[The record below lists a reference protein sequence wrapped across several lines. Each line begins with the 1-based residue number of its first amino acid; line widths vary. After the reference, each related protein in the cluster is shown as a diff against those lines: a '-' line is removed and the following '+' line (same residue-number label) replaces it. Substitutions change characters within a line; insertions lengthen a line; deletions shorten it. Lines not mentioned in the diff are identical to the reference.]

1 MATGEGP
8 GPPLEEPLPPGGTPV
23 GEDAPWDAWHPRE
36 AAARLAGVD
45 VPWAVAG
52 GWALDLSRGEQTRE
66 HSDLEIA
73 IPAAGFGAVQA
84 ALDGFEILIAGSG
97 HLWPLG
103 NAAALA
109 AETQTW
115 VREPATGLFRLDIFR
130 EPHDGSTWIC
140 RRDTSIRRP
149 YRDVIGVTADGVPFL
164 VPEIVLLFKAKHR
177 RPKDEADFTG
187 TLPLLDP
194 AQRSWLASALAI
206 VHPGHPWLSQCPP

>member
-1 MATGEGP
+1 VAEDTDEAV
-8 GPPLEEPLPPGGTPV
+8 PGGTPV

-36 AAARLAGVD
+36 VAARLAGVD

-52 GWALDLSRGEQTRE
+52 GWALDLFAGEVTRE

-73 IPAAGFGAVQA
+73 IPAASFGAVRA
-84 ALDGFEILIAGSG
+84 ALDGFELLIAGSG

-103 NAAALA
+103 NGAAFA

-140 RRDTSIRRP
+140 RRDASIRRP
-149 YRDVIGVTADGVPFL
+149 YSEVIGVTADGVPY
-164 VPEIVLLFKAKHR
+164 VAPEIVLLFKAKHR
-177 RPKDEADFTG
+177 RPKDEADFAG
-187 TLPLLDP
+187 TLPRLNP
-194 AQRSWLASALAI
+194 AQRSWLAAALVTA
-206 VHPGHPWLSQCPP
+206 HPSHPWLTQL

>member
-1 MATGEGP
+1 VGRLVSPGGRRPAGRGGRALGRGRRLGP
-8 GPPLEEPLPPGGTPV
+8 GPVPRGGHQGALGPGDRCPCGPLAE
-23 GEDAPWDAWHPRE
+23 
-36 AAARLAGVD
+36 
-45 VPWAVAG
+45 
-52 GWALDLSRGEQTRE
+52 
-66 HSDLEIA
+66 
-73 IPAAGFGAVQA
+73 VQA
-84 ALDGFEILIAGSG
+84 AALAGFEILIAGSG